1 MLSLCVIT
9 HHVPH
14 VSGKGEGGVLAVVD
28 TGLVEVA
35 HVDLH
40 GSVILSLDE
49 AVGPAALAGDVK
61 LDVFAFFVVHR
72 ERVSKSYGRVRVEET
87 EYGRDDGL
95 LVDGK
100 TRISWKDER
109 GNTYFFSAPAV
120 F

>member
-1 MLSLCVIT
+1 
-9 HHVPH
+9 
-14 VSGKGEGGVLAVVD
+14 
-28 TGLVEVA
+28 
-35 HVDLH
+35 
-40 GSVILSLDE
+40 VILSLDE